1 MSDIQR
7 KWYVL
12 RAIGGKEK
20 KVKEYI
26 EGEIA
31 SAEMSRGLPNWG
43 FQKKSERIEFKT
55 HVADLPAAEEASLI
69 WKTAEELNWSPEKVA
84 DLLERVA
91 VGDPDYDPTESG
103 LSFIQ
108 DFLHRSELANQPV
121 TTETLQIANQQVK
134 SNPNHFK
141 CDGRI
146 HCSQMN
152 SKDEADWFAQ
162 NCPGT
167 RMDGDGDGDACESD
181 SRW

>member
-1 MSDIQR
+1 MKDFPNKTILPKIGEKLTFSIGQDGQKI
-7 KWYVL
+7 K
-12 RAIGGKEK
+12 AINIVRLEFPNQPEK
-20 KVKEYI
+20 NHAI
-26 EGEIA
+26 
-31 SAEMSRGLPNWG
+31 P
-43 FQKKSERIEFKT
+43 ERIVSRSKRT
-55 HVADLPAAEEASLI
+55 SKQAH
-69 WKTAEELNWSPEKVA
+69 
-84 DLLERVA
+84 
-91 VGDPDYDPTESG
+91 ESG
-103 LSFIQ
+103 GLFGTVLVVIIVGVIGYFVYGFIQ